1 MPTPALPQLRK
12 LQELVPTDV
21 NFAVDAVDLILP
33 MAIGVGASDVH
44 IQPRSGGW
52 EILLRIDGALSVVS
66 VLAGGGAS
74 DPVTRLMVL
83 AGLPTYR
90 SGQPM
95 EGRLKWGGDAD
106 GPLSMRLGVYPTVHG
121 PRAVV
126 RLLRKDASYDSIES
140 LGLTADVTESLIHM
154 SEQTDGAVLLSGPTG
169 SGKTTT
175 MYAILRRIASQQ
187 PRRCVMTIEDPVESV
202 IDSISQ
208 SELDPAAGMTLASA
222 LRSAMRQDC
231 EVLLVSEIRDPE
243 TAEASMQASLTGH
256 LVFSSLHATDVAASL
271 RRLIQ
276 LGIPA
281 FAVRSGVQAILSQRL
296 IRTLC
301 DRCRGDNSEH
311 CPRCLGS
318 RYHGRIAIAQ
328 CVRFD
333 GSDPVGESLA
343 ASLEAGHSL
352 IEMRR
357 AAASAGGTDLADRGW
372 QFVRDGITDAAEIYR
387 VLGSR
392 ETSPRV
398 EP

>member
-1 MPTPALPQLRK
+1 MANPTFPQLQA
-12 LQELVPTDV
+12 LQTLQPTDA
-21 NFAVDAVDLILP
+21 NFAIDAVDLILP
-33 MAIGVGASDVH
+33 MAIAVGASDIH
-44 IQPRSGGW
+44 IQPRASSW
-52 EILLRIDGALSVVS
+52 EILLRVDGVLSVVS

-95 EGRLKWGGDAD
+95 EGRLKWGSSAEQ
-106 GPLSMRLGVYPTVHG
+106 PLSMRLGVYPTVHG

-126 RLLRKDASYDSIES
+126 RLLRKDSTYDSIES
-140 LGLTADVTESLIHM
+140 LGLTADVTESLIHL

-208 SELDPAAGMTLASA
+208 SELDPVGGMTLSSA

-243 TAEASMQASLTGH
+243 TAEAALQASLTGH

-296 IRTLC
+296 IRRLC
-301 DRCRGDNSEH
+301 DRCGGDNGEN
-311 CPRCLGS
+311 CQQCLGS

-328 CVRFD
+328 CVRLD
-333 GSDPVGESLA
+333 GSDPVGEALA
-343 ASLEAGHSL
+343 ASLEAGQSL
-352 IEMRR
+352 TEMRR
-357 AAASAGGTDLADRGW
+357 AAAAAEGTDLADRGW

-387 VLGSR
+387 VLGGKPPA
-392 ETSPRV
+392 SP
-398 EP
+398 